1 MLILIS
7 GNLCRNRK
15 RVTFQLNRKVA
26 DNSRKFLEKAE
37 KELEKRITCSK
48 QNNQKSFDQTEFPGG
63 SSNFSRNG
71 SFQLTK
77 VISI

>member
-37 KELEKRITCSK
+37 KELEKL
-48 QNNQKSFDQTEFPGG
+48 NY
-63 SSNFSRNG
+63 SR
-71 SFQLTK
+71 ST
-77 VISI
+77 S